1 MDDNGVVAALGD
13 HGLLLLQDK
22 KLQSAVQIITGG
34 RVTGSWWSHPKAHA
48 IYATLERVAEHPDV
62 LVAKL
67 VSKKVTL
74 VHRCLW
80 PAFLAVATGRE
91 AWQLEDLSKD
101 AKQMLSK
108 LDEGSSIRTGRPG
121 WEGNRAAAPGVRRKA
136 THRFGQA
143 RVQARTVGRVGET
156 DRLRRERSSRGEAAA
171 RIRGDRHRRRAKTL
185 TLVFFQAYCG
195 TVVVLQPKTTLTP
208 AAVPAVL
215 ASSQVAGHR
224 CIARRPGRAGSVL

>member
-67 VSKKVTL
+67 VSRKVTL

-108 LDEGSSIRTGRPG
+108 LDEGSSIEPAGPAGKEIELRLLAY
-121 WEGNRAAAPGVRRKA
+121 AAKLHTASGKHVSRLEPW
-136 THRFGQA
+136 
-143 RVQARTVGRVGET
+143 GRVGET
-156 DRLRRERSSRGEAAA
+156 DRTAPRALFQRRSS
-171 RIRGDRHRRRAKTL
+171 
-185 TLVFFQAYCG
+185 
-195 TVVVLQPKTTLTP
+195 
-208 AAVPAVL
+208 
-215 ASSQVAGHR
+215 SSNPR
-224 CIARRPGRAGSVL
+224 